1 MKEGKIIKLITRREL
16 DALIKMGQINPS
28 TMEGVAVTSK
38 KKSSKAKHYYVEDTK
53 AFIAWR
59 ALGLNPDDKDFKKWK
74 SKEYA
79 KRKKNKKF
87 YKKRER

>member
-1 MKEGKIIKLITRREL
+1 MEIIKLITRKEL
-16 DALIKMGQINPS
+16 DTLIEMKQVNPS

-38 KKSSKAKHYYVEDTK
+38 RKSSRAKRYYVEDTK

-74 SKEYA
+74 DRERTKQQR
-79 KRKKNKKF
+79 KRKF
-87 YKKRER
+87 YKKREN